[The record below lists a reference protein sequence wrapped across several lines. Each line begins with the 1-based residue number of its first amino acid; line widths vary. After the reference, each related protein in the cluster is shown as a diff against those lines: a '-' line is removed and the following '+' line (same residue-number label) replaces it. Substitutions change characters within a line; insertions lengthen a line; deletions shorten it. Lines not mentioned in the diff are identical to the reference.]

1 MGQEK
6 SACSAC
12 GEPTFASEK
21 FCEACGQPLTAE
33 AAAQVQQSTAAVTP
47 TATEVPAESAP
58 ASEGS
63 CSFCGE
69 PINDE
74 YCTACGAQRKVP
86 ARDHVEVELPG
97 IAGVSDRGKRHT
109 RNEDAMRV
117 AVVPE
122 RQAVVAVVSDGM
134 STAQNSDI
142 ASQLACDAACAHLVA
157 ALQAGS
163 DLEDLEEAMREAGAV
178 AQAAVCSVAYNKEEA
193 ERNERRCAPAASFS
207 AIVALAGKLVVGN
220 IGDSRSYFVG
230 RTSATQLSEDD
241 SWAAEQV
248 RNGRMTEPEAMA
260 HKLAHSLM
268 QWLGND
274 NEPVCRVKTVDV
286 TEDGHALVVS
296 DGFWNYAGAPAAVA
310 AQLQKLPAEASALQ
324 IAGALTEFA
333 NDAGGHDNITVVVV
347 PLLAA
352 AKD

>member
-1 MGQEK
+1 MSQEK
-6 SACSAC
+6 TACPAC
-12 GEPTFASEK
+12 GEPTFANEK

-33 AAAQVQQSTAAVTP
+33 AAAQVQQSPDSPTPAAT
-47 TATEVPAESAP
+47 
-58 ASEGS
+58 SEGL

-69 PINDE
+69 PIHDE

-97 IAGVSDRGKRHT
+97 VAGVSDRGKRHT

-122 RQAVVAVVSDGM
+122 RQSVVAVVSDGM

-157 ALQAGS
+157 ALQAGG
-163 DLEDLEEAMREAGAV
+163 DLEEAMREAGAV

-193 ERNERRCAPAASFS
+193 ARNERRSAPAASFS
-207 AIVALAGKLVVGN
+207 AIVAIPGKLVVGN

-230 RTSATQLSEDD
+230 RTSASQLSEDD

-248 RNGRMTEPEAMA
+248 RSGRMTELEAMA

-274 NEPVCRVKTVDV
+274 NEPVCRIKTVDV

-352 AKD
+352 AKE